1 MIALVTGASAGLGE
15 EFARQLALRGD
26 DLVLVARNEERLQE
40 LAKELPVQCEVLAA
54 DLTDRAQL
62 ANVERRVGSVDLLVN
77 NAGYGSFGPFHT
89 LDVEVETRE
98 VELNV
103 LALVRLTY
111 AAVAAMVPRGSGA
124 ILNVS
129 SLAGCQPG
137 PLNATY
143 SATKAFV
150 TSFTQAVHEEVRDTG
165 VAVTV
170 LCPGFTHTE
179 FQERAQAPAGDVP
192 GFMWQMPPEVVQ
204 CGLDAV
210 AKNRAVAIPGA
221 VNKVLG
227 NLTAITPDAVTRRVS
242 GIVMKRA
249 SH

>member
-1 MIALVTGASAGLGE
+1 VIALVTGASAGLGE
-15 EFARQLALRGD
+15 EFARQLAERGD
-26 DLVLVARNEERLQE
+26 DLVLVARSEERLQA
-40 LAKELPVQCEVLAA
+40 LAEQLPVHCEVLAA

-62 ANVERRVGSVDLLVN
+62 ASVERRVGSVDLLVN
-77 NAGYGSFGPFHT
+77 NAGYGSFGPFQT
-89 LDVEVETRE
+89 LDVEVETCE

-103 LALVRLTY
+103 LALVRLTH

-129 SLAGCQPG
+129 SLAGAQPG

-150 TSFTQAVHEEVRDTG
+150 TSFTQAVHEEVRGTG

-221 VNKVLG
+221 MNKVLG

-249 SH
+249 SQ